1 MPRKITQTRIFCYN
15 HFDFTI
21 QEKRD
26 TMESFSR
33 GWSFLQQAWQ
43 MAFKDKDL
51 IKPSI
56 YALIAGTIVSI
67 IGSIPII
74 VVAFFIGDA
83 GRVGQFILAVMG
95 AFLAFLNFIISY
107 VFSGM
112 TAYLIYEYLTEGN
125 GRMSTAWSIVRRD
138 FLDLVALAAVSTGV
152 NLLKNAARNRRRRGG
167 IAAGLISAAAGLL
180 EVLWTEA
187 AFLIL
192 PAMVIEDMNLP
203 NAAKRVAGIVRSNLL
218 LVGIST
224 VGVRAVVG
232 LIGFLLGGIGAVL
245 GFGIGYGIVTVLG
258 SGTLGLVVGIGLG
271 VLIFLVFTMVAS
283 IIGTYT
289 STAYHTCLYL
299 WARNVEAAQA
309 AGQPIQ
315 IAAPAPL
322 AAVLG

>member
-1 MPRKITQTRIFCYN
+1 MTENKGEYN
-15 HFDFTI
+15 M
-21 QEKRD
+21 Q
-26 TMESFSR
+26 SFSR

-56 YALIAGTIVSI
+56 YALIIGAIVSV
-67 IGSIPII
+67 IGAIPII

-83 GRVGQFILAVMG
+83 GRIGQFILAVMG
-95 AFLAFLNFIISY
+95 AFLVFLNFVVSY

-112 TAYLIYEYLTEGN
+112 TVYLIYEYLTQGD

-138 FLDLVALAAVSTGV
+138 FFDLVTLAAVSTGV
-152 NLLKNAARNRRRRGG
+152 NLLKGAAQRNRQRGG

-192 PAMVIEDMNLP
+192 PAMVIEDMNLT
-203 NAAKRVAGIVRSNLL
+203 NAANRVAQIVKDNLL
-218 LVGIST
+218 LVGVST
-224 VGVRAVVG
+224 VGVRAVTG
-232 LIGFLLGGIGAVL
+232 LIGFILGVIGAVL
-245 GFGIGYGIVTVLG
+245 GFGIGYGIIAILG
-258 SGTLGLVVGIGLG
+258 TGTLGLIFGIGLG
-271 VLIFLVFTMVAS
+271 VLIFLMFTMVAS
-283 IIGTYT
+283 VINTYT

-299 WARNVEAAQA
+299 WARNVEVAQT
-309 AGQPIQ
+309 AGQPIRVT
-315 IAAPAPL
+315 APAPL

>member
-1 MPRKITQTRIFCYN
+1 MQ
-15 HFDFTI
+15 
-21 QEKRD
+21 
-26 TMESFSR
+26 SFSR

-56 YALIAGTIVSI
+56 YALIAGTIVSV
-67 IGSIPII
+67 IGAIPII
-74 VVAFFIGDA
+74 IVAIFLGDA
-83 GRVGQFILAVMG
+83 GRFGQFVLAVMG
-95 AFLAFLNFIISY
+95 AFLVFLNFIVSY

-112 TAYLIYEYLTEGN
+112 TVYLIYEYLTQGD

-138 FLDLVALAAVSTGV
+138 FLDLVTLAAVSTGV
-152 NLLKNAARNRRRRGG
+152 NLLKNAARRNRRGG

-192 PAMVIEDMNLP
+192 PAMVIEDMSLT
-203 NAAKRVAGIVRSNLL
+203 NAARRVAQIVKDNLL

-224 VGVRAVVG
+224 VGVRAVTG
-232 LIGFLLGGIGAVL
+232 LIGVLLGLAGAVL
-245 GFGIGYGIVTVLG
+245 GFGVGYGIIALLG
-258 SGTLGLVVGIGLG
+258 TGTIGLVFGIGLG
-271 VLIFLVFTMVAS
+271 VLIFLLFTMVANVIS
-283 IIGTYT
+283 TYT

-299 WARNVEAAQA
+299 WARNVEVAQKSD
-309 AGQPIQ
+309 QPLRV
-315 IAAPAPL
+315 AAPAPL

>member
-1 MPRKITQTRIFCYN
+1 
-15 HFDFTI
+15 
-21 QEKRD
+21 
-26 TMESFSR
+26 MESVIR

-56 YALIAGTIVSI
+56 YALIVGAIVSV
-67 IGSIPII
+67 IGAIPII
-74 VVAFFIGDA
+74 IAGLFIGGA
-83 GRVGQFILAVMG
+83 GRIGEFVMAIMG
-95 AFLAFLNFIISY
+95 AILVFLNFVVSY

-112 TAYLIYEYLTEGN
+112 TAYLIYEYLTEGD
-125 GRMSTAWSIVRRD
+125 GRMDRAWEIVRRD
-138 FLDLVALAAVSTGV
+138 FFDLVTLAAVSTGV

-167 IAAGLISAAAGLL
+167 LGAELISAAAGLL

-192 PAMVIEDMNLP
+192 PAMVIEDMSLT
-203 NAAKRVAGIVRSNLL
+203 NAAKRVAQIVKQNLL

-224 VGVRAVVG
+224 VGVRAVTG
-232 LIGFLLGGIGAVL
+232 LIGLVLGIIGAVL
-245 GFGIGYGIVTVLG
+245 GFAVGYGIIAILG
-258 SGTLGLVVGIGLG
+258 TEALGLILGIGLG
-271 VLIFLVFTMVAS
+271 FLIFLAFTMVGHV
-283 IIGTYT
+283 INTYT

-299 WARNVEAAQA
+299 WARNVEVAQA

-322 AAVLG
+322 AAVLA

>member
-1 MPRKITQTRIFCYN
+1 MQ
-15 HFDFTI
+15 
-21 QEKRD
+21 
-26 TMESFSR
+26 SFSR

-56 YALIAGTIVSI
+56 YALIVGTIVSV
-67 IGSIPII
+67 IGAIPII
-74 VVAFFIGDA
+74 IVAIFLGDA
-83 GRVGQFILAVMG
+83 GRFGQAVLAIMG
-95 AFLAFLNFIISY
+95 ALLVFLNFIVSY

-112 TAYLIYEYLTEGN
+112 TVYLIYEYLTQGD

-138 FLDLVALAAVSTGV
+138 FLDLVTLAAVSTVV
-152 NLLKNAARNRRRRGG
+152 NVLKNAARRNRRGG

-192 PAMVIEDMNLP
+192 PAMVIEDMNLTS
-203 NAAKRVAGIVRSNLL
+203 AAKRVAQIVKDNLL

-224 VGVRAVVG
+224 VGVRTVTG
-232 LIGFLLGGIGAVL
+232 LIGVILGLGGAVL
-245 GFGIGYGIVTVLG
+245 GFGVGYGIIAVLG
-258 SGTLGLVVGIGLG
+258 SGTIGLIFGIGLG
-271 VLIFLVFTMVAS
+271 VLIFLIFTMVANVIS
-283 IIGTYT
+283 TYT

-299 WARNVEAAQA
+299 WARNVEMAQRA
-309 AGQPIQ
+309 DQPVRV
-315 IAAPAPL
+315 AAPAPL